1 MIIFFFTGSCASV
14 KELTCLHLLYS
25 FPCIN
30 DDDCFESG
38 MTCCETKC
46 EYGKKMCVPRGKT
59 LQRDSMLHLF
69 SSEGPWVRKIGN
81 PSRRATHMQGL
92 NQPVVLCAIVR
103 MRMGMATRRD

>member
-1 MIIFFFTGSCASV
+1 MMTMKTIVMMMVNNNLFFFTGSCASA
-14 KELTCLHLLYS
+14 KSLTCLHLLYS

-59 LQRDSMLHLF
+59 
-69 SSEGPWVRKIGN
+69 
-81 PSRRATHMQGL
+81 
-92 NQPVVLCAIVR
+92 
-103 MRMGMATRRD
+103 